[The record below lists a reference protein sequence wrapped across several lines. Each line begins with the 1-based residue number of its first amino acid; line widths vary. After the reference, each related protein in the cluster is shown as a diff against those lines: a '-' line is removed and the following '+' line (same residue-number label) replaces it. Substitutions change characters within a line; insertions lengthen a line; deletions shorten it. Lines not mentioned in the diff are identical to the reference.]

1 MSSNEPDTGAPTDA
15 PSHVGA
21 IVLLGIVALGVIWTY
36 IFIGPTGLE
45 WWGKGA
51 ATVVIFPTM
60 IWAWRWRQKR
70 ISKQIE
76 VLQRWADEDDAK
88 SEKQRRKRA

>member
-1 MSSNEPDTGAPTDA
+1 MSSNESDTGAPPEA

-36 IFIGPTGLE
+36 IFIGETGLK

-60 IWAWRWRQKR
+60 FWAWRWRQKR
-70 ISKQIE
+70 INKQIE
-76 VLQRWADEDDAK
+76 VLQRWADEDGAK
-88 SEKQRRKRA
+88 SEKRRRKRV